1 MDDWDLVIVGGGPA
15 GSTAALAA
23 LRTRPHARVLILDA
37 AVFPRD
43 KVCGDGI
50 APHALDI
57 LRDLGVD
64 TGALTAGTDSITRLQ
79 LRSPGGAT
87 VVRPFARAAA
97 VVPRLLFDDRLMH
110 SAIDAGATLRRHRVR
125 TVVTTSSGVVID
137 GEIRARIVIGADGA
151 ESIVRRHTS
160 ARAARD
166 GTTAIALRGYAPAA
180 HWPAREQLLTMT
192 TSHWPAY
199 AWVFPIGNGLA
210 NVGYGELL
218 QSTVPTRAHLVDRL
232 HTLLPEVESVQL
244 RGHRLPLS
252 TGRPDFGQGPVLL
265 TGDAASLINPLTG
278 EGIYYAVL
286 SGALAGREAFA
297 PDPAS
302 AYRRA
307 MRRAL
312 GRHLRHTDAIAF
324 LGRWPALLDLGV
336 GAANESQPV
345 FDRLVEIGLGA
356 GLVDGR
362 TARAIGGHWLR
373 HKRAGLG
380 FGLGPKR

>member
-15 GSTAALAA
+15 GSTAALSA
-23 LRTRPHARVLILDA
+23 LRTKPGARVLILDA
-37 AVFPRD
+37 AAFPRD

-57 LRDLGVD
+57 LRDLDVD
-64 TGALTAGTDSITRLQ
+64 TDALIAGTESITRLH

-87 VVRPFARAAA
+87 AVRPFARAAA
-97 VVPRLLFDDRLMH
+97 VVPRLLFDDRLMRC
-110 SAIDAGATLRRHRVR
+110 ALAAGAALQRHRVR
-125 TVVTTSSGVVID
+125 TIVATPDGVVID
-137 GEIRARIVIGADGA
+137 DKIRARTVIGADGA
-151 ESIVRRHTS
+151 ESIVRRQTS
-160 ARAARD
+160 ARPARP
-166 GTTAIALRGYAPAA
+166 GTTAIALRGYASAA
-180 HWPAREQLLTMT
+180 RWPAREQLLTMT

-218 QSTVPTRAHLVDRL
+218 QSTVPSRVHLVERL
-232 HTLLPEVESVQL
+232 HALLPEVEQVTL

-252 TGRPDFGQGPVLL
+252 TGRPDIGQGPVLL

-286 SGALAGREAFA
+286 SGALAGRAAFA
-297 PDPAS
+297 PEPVT

-307 MRRAL
+307 MRHAL

-336 GAANESQPV
+336 GAASGSQQV
-345 FDRLVEIGLGA
+345 FDRLVEVGLGA
-356 GLVDGR
+356 GLVDIR
-362 TARAIGGHWLR
+362 TARAVGGYWLR
-373 HKRAGLG
+373 HKRKLSLG
-380 FGLGPKR
+380 TKD